1 MRRAEIKE
9 LYERLR
15 KEFLM
20 KSKSFVALVV
30 VVIMVLYLS
39 KFNEPSTQIQKDI
52 LDANGYLVSEITKN
66 YPLEIFIKPEWI
78 PLEDDKKLNLNVK
91 LLEIENTTI
100 YLQEVWN
107 RGDFGDDIYFSFHT
121 TYNLDST
128 EGRFLNNNVY
138 NQDGSVS
145 TDTSFDDFLIYDS
158 KKNEIVIGE
167 TGTGPG
173 SDFSFG
179 VDESQF
185 IEIRNGFYLNYSGMH
200 LYEYSK
206 K

>member
-1 MRRAEIKE
+1 
-9 LYERLR
+9 
-15 KEFLM
+15 M